1 MTTLVSLIEL
11 LIRLFL
17 VHIICC
23 FYSHLPCIFLI
34 LVHLMQFL
42 TELDGV
48 EVLTGVFVFAA
59 TRLVPT
65 NRMSLFI
72 IAFKVLDIVVPV
84 FHPLAS
90 SVRSWPISWL
100 SICRLKQTHIN
111 A

>member
-1 MTTLVSLIEL
+1 MSISFAVFIL
-11 LIRLFL
+11 
-17 VHIICC
+17 
-23 FYSHLPCIFLI
+23 YLPCIIFI

-59 TRLVPT
+59 TRLAPT

-72 IAFKVLDIVVPV
+72 IAFKVLDIVVPE

-100 SICRLKQTHIN
+100 SICKLKDSHKCI
-111 A
+111 